1 LKISWVQMLSMPVWG
16 LFLLVLRVNVF
27 SPVLLLCASI
37 NRILSMRI
45 VIGILVALFLLLQY
59 RLWVGEGS
67 MAEVHAL
74 KKQVEARKAELEMMQ
89 QRNNALRAEVQD
101 LKKGRDAIEER
112 ARSELG
118 MVRENE
124 EFYQIV
130 DDPKKKDAK

>member
-1 LKISWVQMLSMPVWG
+1 
-16 LFLLVLRVNVF
+16 
-27 SPVLLLCASI
+27 
-37 NRILSMRI
+37 MRI
-45 VIGILVALFLLLQY
+45 VIGILVALLLLLQY

-67 MAEVHAL
+67 LAEVHAL
-74 KKQVEARKAELEMMQ
+74 RKQVHEQKGELETMR

-101 LKKGRDAIEER
+101 LKKGLDAIEER

-130 DDPKKKDAK
+130 DDPKTKGVK